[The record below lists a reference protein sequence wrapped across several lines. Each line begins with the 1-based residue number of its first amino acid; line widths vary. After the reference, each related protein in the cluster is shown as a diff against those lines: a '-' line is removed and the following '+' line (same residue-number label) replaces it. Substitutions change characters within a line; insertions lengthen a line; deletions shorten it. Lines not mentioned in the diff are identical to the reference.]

1 MLDNRNKNIILPI
14 LEQQNINDI
23 EKIEQS
29 LQNIQSVISEYK
41 KSIIIK
47 DIIVLIITHNYNN
60 KVNELNDTLFLLLAL
75 KKINRN
81 DLQLN
86 KTKLINKLFK
96 ENNNNMYLVISN
108 IMDNLPP
115 SVKDNIRHEE
125 KIKLLKTL
133 LECKKKESFSN
144 TNHKKK
150 LNMNEVLYAN
160 YILKEDDFRKKIIT
174 GLDGKKYFWDVNS
187 NVLTEIDL
195 NNLNNSENNMPL
207 TELEHLLKVNHKF
220 KINNLNVLEEEDI
233 LEYKTVS
240 PVINHTEYTNALPN
254 NNHTEYTNALPN
266 NNHTEYTNALPNN
279 NHTDSTT
286 VTSSLNNKN
295 HTEYTNALLD
305 NNNKDYTIITDNLN
319 NKKKIEN
326 NNNNNKKK
334 EEPDEEN
341 VFKGEYGT
349 LLIIG
354 IVLIIVIVIIIL
366 LVIFLVKIK
375 PNPIP
380 NNNVSKIFNRN

>member
-144 TNHKKK
+144 TNNKKQ

-240 PVINHTEYTNALPN
+240 PVI
-254 NNHTEYTNALPN
+254 
-266 NNHTEYTNALPNN
+266 NHTEYTNALPNN

>member
-29 LQNIQSVISEYK
+29 IQNIQSVLSEYK
-41 KSIIIK
+41 QSIIIK

-60 KVNELNDTLFLLLAL
+60 EVNEFNDTLFLLLAL
-75 KKINRN
+75 KKINRR

-86 KTKLINKLFK
+86 KTQLINKLFK

-133 LECKKKESFSN
+133 LECKKKDSFSN

-150 LNMNEVLYAN
+150 LNMDEVLYAN
-160 YILKEDDFRKKIIT
+160 YILKEEDFRKKIIT

-195 NNLNNSENNMPL
+195 NNLNNSENKMSL

-233 LEYKTVS
+233 LEYKTVAPVNNHTEYTHALPNNNNTEYKTVS
-240 PVINHTEYTNALPN
+240 PVINHTEYTNAL
-254 NNHTEYTNALPN
+254 
-266 NNHTEYTNALPNN
+266 
-279 NHTDSTT
+279 
-286 VTSSLNNKN
+286 LNNKDYTTITDN
-295 HTEYTNALLD
+295 SYNNKDYTNVKSSL
-305 NNNKDYTIITDNLN
+305 NNNKDYTIITDSL
-319 NKKKIEN
+319 
-326 NNNNNKKK
+326 NNNKKIEDNNNKK
-334 EEPDEEN
+334 EETGETGETN
-341 VFKGEYGT
+341 VFEGEYGT

-366 LVIFLVKIK
+366 LVIFLVKTK
-375 PNPIP
+375 PNPIS

>member
-1 MLDNRNKNIILPI
+1 M
-14 LEQQNINDI
+14 
-23 EKIEQS
+23 
-29 LQNIQSVISEYK
+29 
-41 KSIIIK
+41 
-47 DIIVLIITHNYNN
+47 
-60 KVNELNDTLFLLLAL
+60 NDTLFLLLAL

-254 NNHTEYTNALPN
+254 NNHTEYTNALP
-266 NNHTEYTNALPNN
+266 
-279 NHTDSTT
+279 
-286 VTSSLNNKN
+286 
-295 HTEYTNALLD
+295 D

-326 NNNNNKKK
+326 NNNNNKNNKK
-334 EEPDEEN
+334 EETDEDN
-341 VFKGEYGT
+341 VFKGEYGIFI
-349 LLIIG
+349 IIG
-354 IVLIIVIVIIIL
+354 IVLICFIFIGII
-366 LVIFLVKIK
+366 LVIFLVQKK
-375 PNPIP
+375 PKNNT
-380 NNNVSKIFNRN
+380 NNNVSRIFNRNTPSQ

>member
-86 KTKLINKLFK
+86 KTQLINKLFK

-144 TNHKKK
+144 TTNNKQ
-150 LNMNEVLYAN
+150 LNMDEVLYAN

-240 PVINHTEYTNALPN
+240 PVI
-254 NNHTEYTNALPN
+254 NHTEYTNALPN

-366 LVIFLVKIK
+366 LVIFLVKTK
-375 PNPIP
+375 PNPIS

>member
-29 LQNIQSVISEYK
+29 LQNIQSVLSEYK

-144 TNHKKK
+144 TNNKKQ

-240 PVINHTEYTNALPN
+240 PVI
-254 NNHTEYTNALPN
+254 NHTEYTNALPN